1 MNGFS
6 RYFHVM
12 VFEGHLLGKMKKCM
26 QHLDRCGK
34 YFYIKH
40 YKNDIDSHYHII
52 FESND
57 VTCEEKVAELFET
70 YVARKV
76 FVRVNRS
83 SISDNVD
90 YFLGHGEYDRKE
102 IVSTMKLK

>member
-1 MNGFS
+1 MS
-6 RYFHVM
+6 RYARHFDVI
-12 VFEGHLLGKMKKCM
+12 VLEGQLLGKMKKCM

-40 YKNDIDSHYHII
+40 YKGDIDSHYHIF

-57 VTCEEKVAELFET
+57 VMREEKVAELFET

-76 FVRVNRS
+76 FVQRNPA

>member
-1 MNGFS
+1 MGRYA
-6 RYFHVM
+6 RYFDVM
-12 VFEGHLLGKMKKCM
+12 VLEGHLLGKMKKCM

-40 YKNDIDSHYHII
+40 YKSVIDVHYHI
-52 FESND
+52 FFAPND
-57 VTCEEKVAELFET
+57 MMREEKVAELFET

-76 FVRVNRS
+76 FVRWNPC